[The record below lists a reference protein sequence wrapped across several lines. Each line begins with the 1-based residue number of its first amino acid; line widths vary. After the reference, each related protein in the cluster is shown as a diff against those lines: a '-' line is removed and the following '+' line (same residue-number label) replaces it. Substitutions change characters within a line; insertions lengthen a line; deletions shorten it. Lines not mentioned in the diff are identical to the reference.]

1 MKLAKFRRSEHGA
14 AMVEFAIVAPLLF
27 MLVFGIIDFGRAL
40 FVFNNLTN
48 AAREGARLGATRIDP
63 APTTAAVQTAMRARI
78 ATYVNGGMN
87 GTPTGY
93 TVGIVANTQSVT
105 VTISNFPFQ
114 MLTPFANT
122 VFRGRAITMPTV
134 SSSFRWEGAA

>member
-1 MKLAKFRRSEHGA
+1 MKLAKFGRSEHGA

-48 AAREGARLGATRIDP
+48 AAREGARFGATRIDP
-63 APTTAAVQTAMRARI
+63 APTTGAVQTAIRTRV
-78 ATYVNGGMN
+78 TQYVNGGMN

-93 TVGIVANTQSVT
+93 TVGIVANNQSVT
-105 VTISNFPFQ
+105 VTIQNFPFQ
-114 MLTPFANT
+114 MLTPFANMLP
-122 VFRGRAITMPTV
+122 GLRAITMPIV
-134 SSSFRWEGAA
+134 SSNFRWEGAT